1 MYQFRIRFAI
11 TSLLLTILLSI
22 VLANPVFGNN
32 FLAGMAPTKPNQYQL
47 FTIQGSNTVGA
58 QLGPELVKAYFLHL
72 GATHIKEIEG
82 DETNEKSIQG
92 RLTLNGVRSTIEVQ
106 VAAHGSSTG
115 FKALLNG
122 KADIA
127 ASSRPI
133 KKKEEIELIHN
144 GNMRDVANEHIV
156 AIDGLAIIVNP
167 FNAVET
173 LSTQQLQ
180 DIFTGKITRWSQLG
194 GPNKKIRVLARNN
207 NSGTYDTF
215 KGLVLKKR
223 PLIKSAQRYE
233 SNDDISSQVQQDISA
248 IGFVALASIGNAK
261 SVEISDGEA
270 IPLKPSSL
278 TVATEDYPLS
288 RRLYLYA
295 KAQQHRNE
303 AINRFLTFV
312 KSDAGQ
318 AIVDKVGFV
327 AQSLHPLNVEASDW
341 RRLNMNFRFQGGSSK
356 LDNKAT
362 IDVERLVEFINRP
375 ENQTMQI
382 KLVGYSN
389 PDAKTPTTSISR
401 LRAQSVRWALR
412 SKGLSNKVKT
422 VAGNAL
428 SVADPDSI
436 HANKN
441 RRVEVWVQ

>member
-1 MYQFRIRFAI
+1 MYLSLFMSSSSKLLIATFLLMIYSTTGFAG
-11 TSLLLTILLSI
+11 SLL
-22 VLANPVFGNN
+22 
-32 FLAGMAPTKPNQYQL
+32 AGLAPTKANQYKL

-58 QLGPELVKAYFLHL
+58 QLGPEMVKAYFEHL
-72 GATHIKEIEG
+72 GATAIKTLPGNKEN
-82 DETNEKSIQG
+82 ETIIRGKLKDKG
-92 RLTLNGVRSTIEVQ
+92 LTTTIEAH

-133 KKKEEIELIHN
+133 KKKEEIELIHI
-144 GNMRDVANEHIV
+144 GNMRDIANEHIV

-167 FNAVET
+167 LNAVEA

-261 SVEISDGEA
+261 SVEVSDGEA

-389 PDAKTPTTSISR
+389 PDANSPTTSISR

-412 SKGLSNKVKT
+412 SKGLSNKVRT
-422 VAGNAL
+422 EAGNAL